1 MTDQHVQML
10 FSTIDMSSGWISRPG
25 RDGVSE
31 KILCGSL
38 EDSTGRCTRLV
49 KFEAG
54 ARAPQQEHVHWEES
68 YLISGDLEII
78 DEEGVPVVRFDAPAY
93 VCRPPKSIH
102 GPFASEHGCLLLHIE
117 YFAEPYGDV
126 TVKACEELS

>member
-38 EDSTGRCTRLV
+38 ED
-49 KFEAG
+49 FYPAG
-54 ARAPQQEHVHWEES
+54 AHGSLNLRQEPGAPQQEHVHWEES

-93 VCRPPKSIH
+93 VCRPPKKAYMDLPRLSMDASS
-102 GPFASEHGCLLLHIE
+102 PFTLNILPSHTAMSR
-117 YFAEPYGDV
+117 
-126 TVKACEELS
+126 